1 MRNEKW
7 EMRNRTFYVIW
18 RNQQAGTPGKPLLY
32 NSRGLH
38 QFSCRG
44 KSPAKPFCHRVLTL
58 SQVKRSIEV
67 IERKTQMEPMK
78 TITKNDALALAC
90 DRAARRA
97 GERFRQEQMT
107 MYKASLQK
115 KSEEAKKQTVES
127 NKK

>member
-1 MRNEKW
+1 
-7 EMRNRTFYVIW
+7 
-18 RNQQAGTPGKPLLY
+18 
-32 NSRGLH
+32 
-38 QFSCRG
+38 
-44 KSPAKPFCHRVLTL
+44 
-58 SQVKRSIEV
+58 
-67 IERKTQMEPMK
+67 MK

-90 DRAARRA
+90 DRAAQRA